1 MVTAETSELS
11 IIVPI
16 YNAEKFLQECLSS
29 IQAQSLRDFEVIL
42 VDDGS
47 NDDPARICR
56 EFCNSDSRFHYFYK
70 ENGGLVS
77 ARKFGIEKARGKYI
91 GYVDADD
98 RIEADMYEF
107 LLSKANVYGCD
118 FVSSGIIRQ
127 FGSKEVKVGNAVPDG
142 LYEGEDYQRDVLG
155 NMLYH
160 GVFYDMGVRPNLVNK
175 LFLREKLYPVQ
186 MSIPEEITNGEDV
199 TTFCSYAV
207 RSTSCFLTSRPFYH
221 YRQHNE
227 SMTRSVENTDKVIRR
242 GKCIYD
248 FLRKQFFQAPSEQRL
263 KLELR
268 FFLANLL
275 VQKSPSFYDR
285 QGKRLRAFG
294 GIADGARLVIYGA
307 GSFGRQIRSCVEDYG
322 FEFIQVDKNA
332 EFYVKQGI
340 DVRLPDEIIPYDP
353 DAVLIAV
360 IDERM
365 ASEIKQ
371 ELREKGVQEEKL
383 RWLDVP
389 YITGERTLEELGFC

>member
-1 MVTAETSELS
+1 MSENIPDIS

-16 YNAEKFLQECLSS
+16 YNNEQYLLKCFESLCAQTLS
-29 IQAQSLRDFEVIL
+29 DFEVIL

-47 NDDPARICR
+47 TDKTASICR
-56 EFCNSDSRFHYFYK
+56 AYCERDARFKYFYK
-70 ENGGLVS
+70 PNGGLVS

-98 RIEADMYEF
+98 WIDPDMYEF
-107 LLSKANVYGCD
+107 LLARANEFDCD

-127 FGSKEVKVGNAVPDG
+127 FGEKEVQVGNAVPDG
-142 LYEGEDYQRDVLG
+142 FYEGEDYERDVLG
-155 NMLYH
+155 SMLYH

-186 MSIPEEITNGEDV
+186 MTVPEEITNGEDV

-207 RSTSCFLTSRPFYH
+207 ASTSCFLTSRALYH

-227 SMTRSVENTDKVIRR
+227 SMTRGVENSDTVIRR
-242 GKCIYD
+242 EKQIYE
-248 FLRKQFFQAPSEQRL
+248 FLQKQFTAVPSEQRL
-263 KLELR
+263 KLELL
-268 FFLANLL
+268 FFIANLL

-285 QGKRLRAFG
+285 QRKKLSIFG
-294 GIADGARLVIYGA
+294 GVADGSRLVIYGA

-322 FEFIQVDKNA
+322 IEFMQVDKNA
-332 EFYVKQGI
+332 DFYLKQGI

-353 DAVLIAV
+353 DVVLIAV

-365 ASEIKQ
+365 ADEIKK
-371 ELREKGVQEEKL
+371 ELMGMGVQDGKIH
-383 RWLDVP
+383 WLDVP
-389 YITGERTLEELGFC
+389 YITSEETLEKLGFC